1 MRKIKKLV
9 ATLLAAT
16 MVMAMGVTAF
26 AAGTTYNV
34 STTLY
39 KNESCTSVS
48 IQFQLTDLINMVLIQ
63 IGQQRGA
70 DQEYGQDNVA
80 QKALVTPKEDGTYSV
95 TLQWALYDYLDAVQF
110 YKQNEMSEEM
120 QPKDLTIQ
128 QWYLRSN
135 RRWSLLSDHPHE
147 SGTTGRIIYKVQ

>member
-48 IQFQLTDLINMVLIQ
+48 INRLDK
-63 IGQQRGA
+63 
-70 DQEYGQDNVA
+70 YGLNIDWTA
-80 QKALVTPKEDGTYSV
+80 
-95 TLQWALYDYLDAVQF
+95 
-110 YKQNEMSEEM
+110 
-120 QPKDLTIQ
+120 
-128 QWYLRSN
+128 
-135 RRWSLLSDHPHE
+135 
-147 SGTTGRIIYKVQ
+147 TGS